1 MFEVRSGQANLVENI
16 SQLGTRVS
24 TLFFPNLVRLKFMPG
39 FVLPFRL
46 QFFHEQPARKKTV
59 QPLAPL
65 PATFNPDTRQAVL
78 NYDTAVAKESLFNIP
93 FEAGDRGHAL
103 F

>member
-1 MFEVRSGQANLVENI
+1 MFDVRPRQANLVENI
-16 SQLGTRVS
+16 SELGTRVS
-24 TLFFPNLVRLKFMPG
+24 TLFFPNFVRLQFMAG

-59 QPLAPL
+59 QALAPL

-78 NYDTAVAKESLFNIP
+78 NYDTAVAKESLFNIL
-93 FEAGDRGHAL
+93 FAAGDCGHAL